1 MLISVKWLKRYVTI
15 DESPEE
21 LTDLLTLLGFEAEIA
36 VGRQDIPKVVT
47 ARVKTVE
54 KHPNADKLHLCEVT
68 DGNETFQVICGANNV
83 RPNLNVFL
91 AKTGAV
97 LPTGIAINKAKLR
110 GIESFGMLC
119 SERELKL
126 SDDHSGIM
134 ELPADVQPGIPFSTY
149 LSENLITLELDIT
162 PNRPDALSHY
172 GIAREIAIKTGRPLK
187 PFSDLTPFKPT
198 STEHSVNIIIDDPEG
213 CPRYIAGVVSNVSVG
228 PSPDWMVELLQ
239 AAGQRSIN
247 NVVDISNFVLLEMGH
262 PTHIFDYRLIPT
274 KTIQVR
280 RAADKE
286 MFVTLDG
293 EKRTLNR
300 EHLLITDGQQ
310 SIALAGIMGGANTA
324 VQDDT
329 TTVLIE
335 SAYFDPITIRKG
347 SKSLGMLTEASRRFE
362 RGADPEGAMTAF
374 RRIVELLQLYAGG
387 KLTSSIVDAYP
398 RKVKPATFPFRLK
411 RLNAIAGI
419 DFDQKSIQETFLALG
434 ITFTENDSGSWTC
447 TAPTYRP
454 DLEREIDA
462 IEEVIRIYGYNRI
475 PEPNRYTSIFTSTKT
490 DPQQPVDRTIQSLVG
505 FGFHQCFN
513 NSLQS
518 QRIAALSGKETVK
531 TINPLGEQMSVLRTG
546 LYPGLLQNAQFNV
559 NNGQN
564 TNQLFEVGQIHYR
577 PATGAAS
584 LCEEQYISGIAI
596 GNFLEKNV
604 HSAQPPIPF
613 DYFHLKGI
621 LEEFAQSVVKRNFIF
636 RDQLFPYFENG
647 QTVAIDNQVVGEIGT
662 FSPVYCRE
670 LDIELLGAVGF
681 TLYMDKLQQ
690 FLEEKPVYQAIIPYP
705 GIKRD
710 LNFILDEAI
719 QSGEVMRI
727 IESRKYRYLLSIV
740 PTDLFRHESLG
751 PGKKSVV
758 FNFEFRSDSK
768 TLEESEV
775 NPIINEII
783 DVVTSEFH
791 AKLRSA

>member
-419 DFDQKSIQETFLALG
+419 DFDQKSIQETFSALG